1 MRKVISVG
9 NVLEKFITMPLSF
22 RKKHMS
28 LIRRILQSDSYEEK
42 QSLAWELTEQMLNK
56 ESGEVA

>member
-9 NVLEKFITMPLSF
+9 NVLEKFNMMPLSF
-22 RKKHMS
+22 RKNHMS
-28 LIRRILQSDSYEEK
+28 LVRRMLQSDSYEEK
-42 QSLAWELTEQMLNK
+42 QSLAWELTEHMLNK

>member
-9 NVLEKFITMPLSF
+9 NVLEKFNTMPLSF
-22 RKKHMS
+22 RKNHMS

-42 QSLAWELTEQMLNK
+42 QSLAWELTEHMLNK

>member
-9 NVLEKFITMPLSF
+9 NVLEKFNTMPLSF

-28 LIRRILQSDSYEEK
+28 LVKRILQSDSYEEK
-42 QSLAWELTEQMLNK
+42 QSLAWELTEHMLNK

>member
-28 LIRRILQSDSYEEK
+28 LVKRIFQSDSYEEK
-42 QSLAWELTEQMLNK
+42 QSLTWELTEHMLNK

>member
-9 NVLEKFITMPLSF
+9 NVLEKFNTMPLSF
-22 RKKHMS
+22 RKNHMS
-28 LIRRILQSDSYEEK
+28 LIRRILQSDSYKEK
-42 QSLAWELTEQMLNK
+42 QSLAWELTEHMLNK

>member
-22 RKKHMS
+22 RKKYMS
-28 LIRRILQSDSYEEK
+28 LVKRIFQSGSYEEK
-42 QSLAWELTEQMLNK
+42 QSLAWELTEHMLNK

>member
-9 NVLEKFITMPLSF
+9 NVLEKFNTMPLSF

-42 QSLAWELTEQMLNK
+42 QSLAWELTEHMLNK